1 MAEDKKSFILYADSY
16 GLIKQL
22 PDEIAGKLLK
32 HIFAYVNDENP
43 ETNDLLVNIAFEPI
57 KQQLKRDLQ
66 KWESQLNGKSNSGKL
81 GNLKRWH
88 NDLYLQV
95 IKNEI
100 DIENALIIANGR
112 KVSHSD
118 NVPSQTVANIAVND
132 NVSVNVNVNDIKD
145 NTLTSDSEQID
156 FEKLQKYWNGM
167 AEKTLVP
174 KIQIFSEQRKKRVKW
189 LIKTYGRKEFEK
201 AIKNLFE
208 SDFCTGKNGN
218 WKADFDFLCQ
228 QSSFVKL
235 IEGSYSNNKPTT
247 QIQSNVSPPSQYKR
261 HE

>member
-43 ETNDLLVNIAFEPI
+43 ETDNLLVNIAFEPI

-66 KWESQLNGKSNSGKL
+66 KWETQLIEKSNSGKL

-100 DIENALIIANGR
+100 DIENALIIANSR
-112 KVSHSD
+112 KVSHTD
-118 NVPSQTVANIAVND
+118 NVQSQTVANIAVND
-132 NVSVNVNVNDIKD
+132 NVSVNVNVNDTVNVINKKKVFDFCFLENENLKTVFEKWIAYKIEIKD
-145 NTLTSDSEQID
+145 NYKAQTSIETAFKKLKQFSNNDFKVAEQIID
-156 FEKLQKYWNGM
+156 ISIANGYKGFFELKNQNNQQKKQTSFGAI
-167 AEKTLVP
+167 AE
-174 KIQIFSEQRKKRVKW
+174 IANEDW
-189 LIKTYGRKEFEK
+189 
-201 AIKNLFE
+201 
-208 SDFCTGKNGN
+208 SDFTLERKYR
-218 WKADFDFLCQ
+218 
-228 QSSFVKL
+228 
-235 IEGSYSNNKPTT
+235 I
-247 QIQSNVSPPSQYKR
+247 
-261 HE
+261 

>member
-43 ETNDLLVNIAFEPI
+43 ETDNLLVNIAFEPI

-66 KWESQLNGKSNSGKL
+66 KWESHLNGKSNSGKL

-100 DIENALIIANGR
+100 DIENALFIANNR

-118 NVPSQTVANIAVND
+118 NVQSQTVANIAVND

-145 NTLTSDSEQID
+145 NTLTSNAEKID
-156 FEKLQKYWNGM
+156 FQKLQQYWNLKCKNTLVP
-167 AEKTLVP
+167 EIKVFSKTRQNKIKTLVA
-174 KIQIFSEQRKKRVKW
+174 K
-189 LIKTYGRKEFEK
+189 YGKDEIIK
-201 AIKNLFE
+201 AINKLFE

-228 QSSFVKL
+228 QSSFIKL
-235 IEGSYSNNKPTT
+235 IEGSYSNNKHQQNDKPVYVPNPK
-247 QIQSNVSPPSQYKR
+247 SNR
-261 HE
+261 R

>member
-43 ETNDLLVNIAFEPI
+43 ETDNLLVNIAFEPI

-66 KWESQLNGKSNSGKL
+66 KWESHLNGKSNSGKL

-95 IKNEI
+95 VKNEI
-100 DIENALIIANGR
+100 DIENALIIANSR

-118 NVPSQTVANIAVND
+118 NVQSQTVAKIAVND
-132 NVSVNVNVNDIKD
+132 NVNVNVNDTVNVINKKISISERKI
-145 NTLTSDSEQID
+145 NFRSTLEP
-156 FEKLQKYWNGM
+156 FLQ
-167 AEKTLVP
+167 
-174 KIQIFSEQRKKRVKW
+174 
-189 LIKTYGRKEFEK
+189 TYGKDMLNAF
-201 AIKNLFE
+201 
-208 SDFCTGKNGN
+208 
-218 WKADFDFLCQ
+218 FLYWT
-228 QSSFVKL
+228 
-235 IEGSYSNNKPTT
+235 EPN
-247 QIQSNVSPPSQYKR
+247 QSNTKMKFEMQKTWSISLRLSQWANRDKTFK
-261 HE
+261 HNLQQKEQTQFVPNSKKKFNEK